1 MKILK
6 KAALILISASVLQ
19 SCYKDL
25 STEAG
30 ETIPEIEITGVNEE
44 MDIVWGQEL
53 KITPEIRQEGRS
65 DDDFTFLWEIDLTAG
80 NPNNRIE
87 ISETKDLEYKVSNS
101 PSEKPYC
108 LTLTVTDRK
117 TGYSEV
123 VVSKIYVGTSLGE
136 GLLVAYTRDGGNT
149 SEIDIVAD
157 PVLTYGYS
165 GATRYTRELY
175 ALSNG
180 NEHIQGKVLSMSEY
194 VCSQNSA
201 LDLTKIMVGT
211 DSHIISLDPLTF
223 TVKDTDSQ
231 LFNSVKESSFRTSSM
246 FNFGGYSS
254 CAVVNG
260 TLYGVLCIIDN
271 VYSKVAYS
279 KTPSNIMTDR
289 NFGYYALDQGALLV
303 FNENDSKFYYIY
315 GWGLMN
321 SSLSELTSFFS
332 FDYSGAKALGGGAMK
347 GKMPALLIKD
357 AAGNHYI
364 CSVDTGSND
373 MKTYTY
379 PVNGADMDKIVD
391 VAFCDN
397 SDLMYYATESK
408 IYSVL
413 INGGKATAT
422 ALSWKPDSS
431 DEKITAIR
439 QYTQGWYGTHRYDL
453 SNYPFQLEYNRL
465 QLLITTYNEKTGEGK
480 IYMRPFNVSTGR
492 FTMKNNGTL
501 TGFGEITAIAPT
513 FR

>member
-1 MKILK
+1 
-6 KAALILISASVLQ
+6 
-19 SCYKDL
+19 
-25 STEAG
+25 
-30 ETIPEIEITGVNEE
+30 
-44 MDIVWGQEL
+44 
-53 KITPEIRQEGRS
+53 
-65 DDDFTFLWEIDLTAG
+65 
-80 NPNNRIE
+80 
-87 ISETKDLEYKVSNS
+87 
-101 PSEKPYC
+101 
-108 LTLTVTDRK
+108 
-117 TGYSEV
+117 
-123 VVSKIYVGTSLGE
+123 
-136 GLLVAYTRDGGNT
+136 
-149 SEIDIVAD
+149 
-157 PVLTYGYS
+157 
-165 GATRYTRELY
+165 
-175 ALSNG
+175 
-180 NEHIQGKVLSMSEY
+180 
-194 VCSQNSA
+194 
-201 LDLTKIMVGT
+201 
-211 DSHIISLDPLTF
+211 
-223 TVKDTDSQ
+223 
-231 LFNSVKESSFRTSSM
+231 M

-260 TLYGVLCIIDN
+260 TLYGLLCIIDN

-279 KTPSNIMTDR
+279 RIPTDIMTDK

-303 FNENDSKFYYIY
+303 FNEHESKFYYIY

-321 SSLSELTSFFS
+321 SSLSELTSLFS
-332 FDYSGAKALGGGAMK
+332 FNYSGAKAIGGGALK
-347 GKMPALLIKD
+347 GKMPALLMRD
-357 AAGNHYI
+357 AAGSHYI
-364 CSVDTGSND
+364 CSLDSGTND

-379 PVNGADMDKIVD
+379 PVSGTDMDKIVS

-397 SDLMYYATESK
+397 SDLMYYATDSK

-413 INGGKATAT
+413 ITGGKAVVN

-439 QYTQGWYGTHRYDL
+439 QYTQGWYGTHQYDL

>member
-1 MKILK
+1 
-6 KAALILISASVLQ
+6 
-19 SCYKDL
+19 
-25 STEAG
+25 
-30 ETIPEIEITGVNEE
+30 
-44 MDIVWGQEL
+44 
-53 KITPEIRQEGRS
+53 
-65 DDDFTFLWEIDLTAG
+65 
-80 NPNNRIE
+80 
-87 ISETKDLEYKVSNS
+87 
-101 PSEKPYC
+101 
-108 LTLTVTDRK
+108 
-117 TGYSEV
+117 
-123 VVSKIYVGTSLGE
+123 
-136 GLLVAYTRDGGNT
+136 
-149 SEIDIVAD
+149 
-157 PVLTYGYS
+157 
-165 GATRYTRELY
+165 
-175 ALSNG
+175 
-180 NEHIQGKVLSMSEY
+180 
-194 VCSQNSA
+194 
-201 LDLTKIMVGT
+201 
-211 DSHIISLDPLTF
+211 
-223 TVKDTDSQ
+223 
-231 LFNSVKESSFRTSSM
+231 M

-279 KTPSNIMTDR
+279 KTPSDIMTDR

-347 GKMPALLIKD
+347 GKMPALFIKD
-357 AAGNHYI
+357 ASGNHYI

-413 INGGKATAT
+413 INGGKAIAT
-422 ALSWKPDSS
+422 VLSWKPDSA
-431 DEKITAIR
+431 DEKITDIR
-439 QYTQGWYGTHRYDL
+439 QYTKGWYGTHRYDL

-492 FTMKNNGTL
+492 FTIKNNGTL
-501 TGFGEITAIAPT
+501 KGFGEITAIAPT

>member
-1 MKILK
+1 MKVLK
-6 KAALILISASVLQ
+6 YIIAFLSMVFVAA

-25 STEAG
+25 STTASES
-30 ETIPEIEITGVNEE
+30 IPEIAITGLESEIN
-44 MDIVWGQEL
+44 IVWGQEL
-53 KITPEIRQEGRS
+53 KITPEIRQEGRTEE
-65 DDDFTFLWEIDLTAG
+65 DFGFLWEIDLVAG
-80 NPNNRIE
+80 NPDNRIE
-87 ISETKDLEYKVSNS
+87 LSDTKDLEYKVSNT
-101 PSEKPYC
+101 PSDKPYC
-108 LTLTVTDRK
+108 LSLKVTDLR
-117 TGYSEV
+117 TGYSEIA
-123 VVSKIYVGTSLGE
+123 VSKIYVGTSLGE
-136 GLLVAYTRDGGNT
+136 GLLVAYTRDGGKT

-194 VCSQNSA
+194 VCSQSSA

-211 DSHIISLDPLTF
+211 DSHIMSLDPLTF
-223 TVKDTDSQ
+223 TVKDVDSQ
-231 LFNSVKESSFRTSSM
+231 LFNSVKETSFRTSAM

-260 TLYGVLCIIDN
+260 TLYGLLCIIDN

-279 KTPSNIMTDR
+279 KTPTDIMTDK

-303 FNENDSKFYYIY
+303 FNEHESKFYYIY

-321 SSLSELTSFFS
+321 SSLSELTSLFS
-332 FDYSGAKALGGGAMK
+332 FNYSGAKAIGGGALT
-347 GKMPALLIKD
+347 GKMPALLMRD
-357 AAGNHYI
+357 AAGSHYI
-364 CSVDTGSND
+364 CSLDSGTND

-379 PVNGADMDKIVD
+379 PVSGTDMDKIVS

-397 SDLMYYATESK
+397 SDLMYYATDSK

-413 INGGKATAT
+413 ITGGKAVVN

-439 QYTQGWYGTHRYDL
+439 QYTQGWYGTHQYDL

-492 FTMKNNGTL
+492 FTMKNNGIL